1 MPRSWLTAECRSST
15 DHGYAVGSRR
25 PDDQTSTRQVLEWE
39 GLVKRTW
46 STVGRCGAAAGIL
59 GLVLAGGAPPRASP
73 PDWWVGPAQ
82 GMIRGGGGRPTPSR
96 ELGPG
101 SGKRRVRE

>member
-59 GLVLAGGAPPRASP
+59 GLVLAGAAFARASP
-73 PDWWVGPAQ
+73 HDLWVRQVQ
-82 GMIRGGGGRPTPSR
+82 GVIPGGRGRPN
-96 ELGPG
+96 
-101 SGKRRVRE
+101 SGRDYRPCG